1 MPVAISVGPPA
12 ITINQGNTF
21 MVTNLRGEID
31 PYEEHGLFA
40 RDTRFISA
48 YRLTIN
54 QAPWTLLSSSAITY
68 HSAGFEFVNP
78 TLQTEDGELVE
89 RSIGLSVA
97 REIAQAIDET
107 LTIANYG
114 LQTARFFLELLLRS
128 DFADIFEVRAKQI
141 VRRGRTVTNWDA
153 RRLRL
158 TTSYVHRE
166 FERGCRLD
174 VRASDS
180 APLYANGRLSYEIVL
195 EPGQLWHARHAIYL
209 ITEGS
214 LEADKRPPTEQR
226 DEADALQADWH
237 TLATSLTSSNE
248 DVYRAYR
255 QSIEDMG
262 ALRMEDGDGS
272 PYTWVP
278 VAGIPWYAT
287 VFGRDSLIVAL
298 QTMAAN
304 PGLGVGTLHTLAQLQ
319 ATTTD
324 DWRDAQPGKM
334 PHEIR
339 FGELA
344 HFGKVPHTPYYG
356 SADATPLYLIGLHET
371 WLWAGDRALLEQ
383 HRATAERCLEW
394 IDRFGDLDG
403 DGFQEYLTSSTQGLA
418 NQGWKDSGD
427 AVVDL
432 AGAKATPPIAL
443 CELQGY
449 VYDAKRRMAEVFE
462 ALGELE
468 RAATLRQQAEAL
480 QQRFEAVFWLEEEG
494 SYCFGLDAHKQ
505 PIRTVVSNAGHCLW
519 SGIARPERA
528 ARVVQRLMQA
538 DMSSGWGIRTLSASH
553 RCYNPHSYHRGSV
566 WPHDNG
572 IIAAG
577 FRRYGFAREA
587 GQLARDIWEATA
599 YFDLYRLPELY
610 AGLPRASSSFP
621 VQYLGANI
629 PQAWAAGTILHL
641 IRTLLGLRA
650 DAPHGRLYV
659 APALPRWLPDITLS
673 GLHCGDARIN
683 LRFWREGEI
692 SRWETL
698 GLEGQFEVLDEPT
711 EATGDRRQET
721 G

>member
-1 MPVAISVGPPA
+1 MSVAISVGPPA

-21 MVTNLRGEID
+21 MVTNLRGEIE
-31 PYEEHGLFA
+31 PYEEHGVFA

-54 QAPWTLLSSSAITY
+54 QAPWTLLSSSAVTY

-78 TLQTEDGELVE
+78 TLQTEDGELIE

-107 LTIANYG
+107 VTIANYG
-114 LQTARFFLELLLRS
+114 LRPARFFLELLLRS

-141 VRRGRTVTNWDA
+141 VRRGRIVTDWDA
-153 RRLRL
+153 TRLRL
-158 TTSYVHRE
+158 TTSYVHRD
-166 FERGCRLD
+166 FERGCRLE
-174 VRASDS
+174 VCESDS

-195 EPGQLWHARHAIYL
+195 DPGQRWHVRHAIHL
-209 ITEGS
+209 IAEGS
-214 LEADKRPPTEQR
+214 LDADKRPPTEQR
-226 DEADALQADWH
+226 DEADARQADWH
-237 TLATSLTSSNE
+237 TLATSLISANE

-255 QSIEDMG
+255 QSVEDMG
-262 ALRMEDGDGS
+262 ALRMDDGDGL
-272 PYTWVP
+272 PHTWVP
-278 VAGIPWYAT
+278 AAGIPWYAT

-298 QTMAAN
+298 QTMAVN
-304 PGLGVGTLHTLAQLQ
+304 PGLGVGTLHTLAKLQ

-356 SADATPLYLIGLHET
+356 SADATPLYLIALHET
-371 WLWAGDRALLEQ
+371 WLWTGDQRLIEQ
-383 HRATAERCLEW
+383 HRDTAERCLQW
-394 IDRFGDLDG
+394 IDSFGDLDG
-403 DGFQEYLTSSTQGLA
+403 DGFQEYQTRSPKGLE

-427 AVVDL
+427 AVVHAD
-432 AGAKATPPIAL
+432 GSKAAPPIAL

-449 VYDAKRRMAEVFE
+449 VYDAKRRMAEIFD
-462 ALGELE
+462 ALGAPE
-468 RAATLRQQAEAL
+468 RAAALRQEAIEL
-480 QQRFEAVFWLEEEG
+480 QQRFEAAFWLEHEG
-494 SYCFGLDAHKQ
+494 MYCFGLDADKQ
-505 PIRTVVSNAGHCLW
+505 PIRTIASNAGHCLW
-519 SGIARPERA
+519 SGIAHPERA
-528 ARVVQRLMQA
+528 ARVVQRLMQE

-577 FRRYGFAREA
+577 FRRYGFLREA
-587 GQLARDIWEATA
+587 GQLARGIWEATA

-610 AGLPRASSSFP
+610 AGLPRAGSSFP

-659 APALPRWLPDITLS
+659 APALPHWLPDLTLS
-673 GLHCGDARIN
+673 GLHCGDAQLN
-683 LRFWREGEI
+683 LRFWRDGDI
-692 SRWETL
+692 SHWEVL
-698 GLEGQFEVLDEPT
+698 GRDGQLEVLDEPT
-711 EATGDRRQET
+711 EET
-721 G
+721 

>member
-1 MPVAISVGPPA
+1 MAVSISVGPPT

-21 MVTNLRGEID
+21 MVSNLRGEIE
-31 PYEEHGLFA
+31 PYEEHGVFA

-48 YRLTIN
+48 YHLTIN
-54 QAPWTLLSSSAITY
+54 QAPWMLLSSSAITY
-68 HSAGFEFVNP
+68 HSGGFEFVNP
-78 TLQTEDGELVE
+78 TLQTEDGELIE
-89 RSIGLSVA
+89 RSIGMSVV
-97 REIAQAIDET
+97 REIAHAIEET

-114 LQTARFFLELLLRS
+114 LQSARFFLELLLRS

-141 VRRGRTVTNWDA
+141 VRRGRTTTEWDA
-153 RRLRL
+153 TRQCL
-158 TTSYVHRE
+158 TTAYVHRD
-166 FERGCRLD
+166 FQRSCRLE
-174 VRASDS
+174 VSAGDS

-195 EPGQLWHARHAIYL
+195 EPGQRWHARHAIHL
-209 ITEGS
+209 ITEAS
-214 LEADKRPPTEQR
+214 HAAEPPPAEQR
-226 DEADALQADWH
+226 AQADVRQTDWQV
-237 TLATSLTSSNE
+237 LATSLTSSNE

-255 QSIEDMG
+255 QSVEDLG
-262 ALRMEDGDGS
+262 ALRMEDGDS
-272 PYTWVP
+272 LPDTWVP
-278 VAGIPWYAT
+278 AAGIPWYAT
-287 VFGRDSLIVAL
+287 VFGRDSLLVAL
-298 QTMAAN
+298 QTMAVN
-304 PGLGVGTLHTLAQLQ
+304 PGLGVGTLHTLARLQ
-319 ATTTD
+319 ATSTD

-339 FGELA
+339 VGELA

-356 SADATPLYLIGLHET
+356 SADATPLYLITLHET
-371 WLWAGDRALLEQ
+371 WLWTGDRALIEQ
-383 HRATAERCLEW
+383 HRDTAERCLEW
-394 IDRFGDLDG
+394 IDRYGDLDG
-403 DGFQEYLTSSTQGLA
+403 DGFQEYLTRSTQGLE

-449 VYDAKRRMAEVFE
+449 VYDAKLRMAEIFA
-462 ALGELE
+462 ALGADE

-480 QQRFEAVFWLEEEG
+480 QQRFEAAFWLEEEG
-494 SYCFGLDAHKQ
+494 TYCFGLDARKQ
-505 PIRTVVSNAGHCLW
+505 PIRTIVSNAGHCLW
-519 SGIARPERA
+519 SGIASPARA

-538 DMSSGWGIRTLSASH
+538 DMSSGWGIRTLSADH

-577 FRRYGFAREA
+577 FRRYGFASAA

-599 YFDLYRLPELY
+599 YFDGYRLPELY
-610 AGLPRASSSFP
+610 AGMPRADSRFP

-659 APALPRWLPDITLS
+659 APALPPWLPDLTLS
-673 GLHCGDARIN
+673 GLRCGGARLS
-683 LRFWREGEI
+683 LRFWRAGEL
-692 SRWETL
+692 SRWEIL
-698 GLEGQFEVLDEPT
+698 RLEGQIEVLDEP
-711 EATGDRRQET
+711 EPAGA
-721 G
+721 

>member
-1 MPVAISVGPPA
+1 MSVTISVGPPA

-31 PYEEHGLFA
+31 PYQEHGVFA

-48 YRLTIN
+48 YRMTIN
-54 QAPWTLLSSSAITY
+54 EARWTLLSSSAITY

-89 RSIGLSVA
+89 RSIGLSIG
-97 REIAQAIDET
+97 REIAQALDET

-114 LQTARFFLELLLRS
+114 LRPARFFLELLLRC
-128 DFADIFEVRAKQI
+128 DFADIFEVHAKQI
-141 VRRGRTVTNWDA
+141 VRRGRMITEWDA
-153 RRLRL
+153 ERLRL
-158 TTSYVHRE
+158 TTAYVHRD
-166 FERGCRLD
+166 FQRSCRLE
-174 VRASDS
+174 VCASDS

-195 EPGQLWHARHAIYL
+195 DPGQRWHASHAIHL
-209 ITEGS
+209 ITVGS
-214 LEADKRPPTEQR
+214 PDAEQSPPAAQR
-226 DEADALQADWH
+226 AHADAQQADWH
-237 TLATSLTSSNE
+237 TLATSLISSNE
-248 DVYRAYR
+248 DVYRAYH

-272 PYTWVP
+272 PDTWVP
-278 VAGIPWYAT
+278 AAGIPWYAT

-298 QTMAAN
+298 QTMAVN
-304 PGLGVGTLHTLAQLQ
+304 PGLGVGTLHALAQLQ
-319 ATTTD
+319 AVTTD

-339 FGELA
+339 VGELA

-356 SADATPLYLIGLHET
+356 SADATPLYLIALHET
-371 WLWAGDRALLEQ
+371 WLWMGDRALLEQ
-383 HRATAERCLEW
+383 HRDTAEHCLEW
-394 IDRFGDLDG
+394 IDRYGDLDG
-403 DGFQEYLTSSTQGLA
+403 DGFQEYLTRSTQGLE

-427 AVVDL
+427 AVVDPE
-432 AGAKATPPIAL
+432 GVKATPPIAL

-449 VYDAKRRMAEVFE
+449 VYDAKIRMAEVFD
-462 ALGELE
+462 ALGEGE
-468 RAATLRQQAEAL
+468 RAAALRQQAAEL
-480 QQRFEAVFWLEEEG
+480 QQRFEAAFWLEEEG
-494 SYCFGLDAHKQ
+494 TYCFGLDAHKQ

-519 SGIARPERA
+519 SGIAHPERA
-528 ARVVQRLMQA
+528 GRVVQRLMQE

-577 FRRYGFAREA
+577 FRRYGFVQEA
-587 GQLARDIWEATA
+587 GQLARGIWEATA
-599 YFDLYRLPELY
+599 CFDGYRLPELY
-610 AGLPRASSSFP
+610 AGRPRASSSFP

-650 DAPHGRLYV
+650 NAPQGRLYV
-659 APALPRWLPDITLS
+659 APALPHWLPDLTLA
-673 GLHCGDARIN
+673 GLRCGKARLS
-683 LRFWREGEI
+683 LRFWREGEL
-692 SRWETL
+692 SRWEIL
-698 GLEGQFEVLDEPT
+698 GQEGQIEVLDEL
-711 EATGDRRQET
+711 G
-721 G
+721 

>member
-1 MPVAISVGPPA
+1 MPVAISVGPPV

-21 MVTNLRGEID
+21 MVSDLRGQID
-31 PYEEHGLFA
+31 PYREQGVFA

-68 HSAGFEFVNP
+68 YSAGFEFVNP
-78 TLQTEDGELVE
+78 TLQTEDGELSE
-89 RSIGLSVA
+89 RSIGMSLV

-107 LTIANYG
+107 ITIVNYG
-114 LQTARFFLELLLRS
+114 LHPARFFLELMLRS

-141 VRRGRTVTNWDA
+141 VRRGRTITEWDA
-153 RRLRL
+153 ERLRL
-158 TTSYVHRE
+158 TTGYVHGD
-166 FERGCRLD
+166 FERSCRLE
-174 VRASDS
+174 VCAGDS
-180 APLYANGRLSYEIVL
+180 APLYANGRLSYEIAL
-195 EPGQLWHARHAIYL
+195 DPGQRWRTNHGIHL
-209 ITEGS
+209 ITEVS
-214 LEADKRPPTEQR
+214 PTSEPPTPAAQR
-226 DEADALQADWH
+226 AQANVRQADWH
-237 TLATSLTSSNE
+237 TLATGLTSSNE

-255 QSIEDMG
+255 QSVEDMG
-262 ALRMEDGDGS
+262 ALRLEDQDGRVD
-272 PYTWVP
+272 TWVP
-278 VAGIPWYAT
+278 AAGIPWYAT

-298 QTMAAN
+298 QTMAVN
-304 PGLGVGTLHTLAQLQ
+304 SGLGVGTLHALAQLQ

-324 DWRDAQPGKM
+324 DWRDAQPGKI

-356 SADATPLYLIGLHET
+356 SADATPLFLIALHET
-371 WLWAGDRALLEQ
+371 WLWTGERALLEQ
-383 HRATAERCLEW
+383 HRDAAERCLEW

-403 DGFQEYLTSSTQGLA
+403 DGFQEYQTRSTQGLE

-427 AVVDL
+427 AVVDP

-449 VYDAKRRMAEVFE
+449 VYDAKQRMAEVFE
-462 ALGELE
+462 ALGAGE
-468 RAATLRQQAEAL
+468 RAVKLRQQAEEL
-480 QQRFEAVFWLEEEG
+480 RQRFEGAFWLEDEG
-494 SYCFGLDAHKQ
+494 TYCYGLDAHKQ

-528 ARVVQRLMQA
+528 VRVMQRLMQD
-538 DMSSGWGIRTLSASH
+538 DMSSGWGIRTLSANH
-553 RCYNPHSYHRGSV
+553 RCYNPHSYHRGSI

-587 GQLARDIWEATA
+587 GVLARGIWEATA
-599 YFDLYRLPELY
+599 SFDGYRLPELY
-610 AGLPRASSSFP
+610 AGIPRAGSSFP

-629 PQAWAAGTILHL
+629 PQAWAAGAILHL

-650 DAPHGRLYV
+650 DALHGRLYV
-659 APALPRWLPDITLS
+659 APALPHWLPDLTLG
-673 GLHCGDARIN
+673 GLRCGGARLNI
-683 LRFWREGEI
+683 RFWREGDQSKWAITKQEGEI
-692 SRWETL
+692 
-698 GLEGQFEVLDEPT
+698 EVLDESEPLSS
-711 EATGDRRQET
+711 
-721 G
+721 

>member
-1 MPVAISVGPPA
+1 MSVAISVGPPA

-21 MVTNLRGEID
+21 MVTNLRGEIE
-31 PYEEHGLFA
+31 PYEEHGVFA

-48 YRLTIN
+48 YRLTLN

-78 TLQTEDGELVE
+78 TLQTEHGELAE

-97 REIAQAIDET
+97 REITQAIDET

-114 LQTARFFLELLLRS
+114 VQPARFFLELLLRS
-128 DFADIFEVRAKQI
+128 DFADIFEVRAKQL
-141 VRRGRTVTNWDA
+141 VRRGRMVTDWDA
-153 RRLRL
+153 QRLRL
-158 TTSYVHRE
+158 TTSYVHRD
-166 FERGCRLD
+166 FERGCRLEVCD
-174 VRASDS
+174 SDS
-180 APLYANGRLSYEIVL
+180 TPLYANGRLSYEIAL
-195 EPGQLWHARHAIYL
+195 EPGQLWHVRHAIHL

-214 LEADKRPPTEQR
+214 FEADKQPPAEQR
-226 DEADALQADWH
+226 NAADARQADWH

-248 DVYRAYR
+248 DVYRAYH
-255 QSIEDMG
+255 QSVEDMG

-272 PYTWVP
+272 PHTWVP
-278 VAGIPWYAT
+278 AAGIPWYAT

-298 QTMAAN
+298 QTMAVN
-304 PGLGVGTLHTLAQLQ
+304 PGLGVGTLHTLAGLQ

-334 PHEIR
+334 PHEMR

-356 SADATPLYLIGLHET
+356 SADATPLYLIALHET
-371 WLWAGDRALLEQ
+371 WLWTGDRALIEQ

-403 DGFQEYLTSSTQGLA
+403 DGFQEYLTRSTQGLE

-427 AVVDL
+427 AVVDA
-432 AGAKATPPIAL
+432 AGVKAAPPIAL

-449 VYDAKRRMAEVFE
+449 VYDAKRRMTDIFA
-462 ALGELE
+462 ALGEGE
-468 RAATLRQQAEAL
+468 RAATLRQQADDL
-480 QQRFEAVFWLEEEG
+480 QQRFDAAFWLEDEG
-494 SYCFGLDAHKQ
+494 TYCFGLDARKQ

-577 FRRYGFAREA
+577 FRRYGFAQEA
-587 GQLARDIWEATA
+587 GQLARGIWEAAA
-599 YFDLYRLPELY
+599 YFDSYRLPELY
-610 AGLPRASSSFP
+610 AGMPRADSSFP

-650 DAPHGRLYV
+650 DAPRGRLYV
-659 APALPRWLPDITLS
+659 DPALPHWLPDLTLA
-673 GLHCGDARIN
+673 GLHCGDARLS
-683 LRFWREGEI
+683 LRFWREGER
-692 SRWETL
+692 SRWEVL
-698 GLEGQFEVLDEPT
+698 GLEGEIEVLDAPLLAPGAGE
-711 EATGDRRQET
+711 
-721 G
+721 

>member
-1 MPVAISVGPPA
+1 MSVAISVGPPA

-31 PYEEHGLFA
+31 PYKEHGVFA

-114 LQTARFFLELLLRS
+114 LQPARFFLELLLRS
-128 DFADIFEVRAKQI
+128 DFADIFEVRTKQI
-141 VRRGRTVTNWDA
+141 VRRGRTVTDWDA
-153 RRLRL
+153 GRLRL
-158 TTSYVHRE
+158 TTSYVHRD
-166 FERGCRLD
+166 FERGCRLE

-180 APLYANGRLSYEIVL
+180 VPLYANGRLSYEIML
-195 EPGQLWHARHAIYL
+195 DPGQSWHARHAIHL

-214 LEADKRPPTEQR
+214 LEADKRPPAEQR
-226 DEADALQADWH
+226 DEADARQADWH
-237 TLATSLTSSNE
+237 TLATSLISSNE

-255 QSIEDMG
+255 QSLEDMG
-262 ALRMEDGDGS
+262 ALRMEDGDRS
-272 PYTWVP
+272 PHTWVP
-278 VAGIPWYAT
+278 AAGIPWYAT

-298 QTMAAN
+298 QTMAVN
-304 PGLGVGTLHTLAQLQ
+304 PGLGVGTLYALARLQ
-319 ATTTD
+319 ASSTD

-356 SADATPLYLIGLHET
+356 SADATPLYLIALHET
-371 WLWAGDRALLEQ
+371 WLWTGDRSLLEQ
-383 HRATAERCLEW
+383 HRDTAERCLEW
-394 IDRFGDLDG
+394 IDRYGDLDG
-403 DGFQEYLTSSTQGLA
+403 DGFQEYLTRSTQGLE

-427 AVVDL
+427 AVVDP
-432 AGAKATPPIAL
+432 AGVKAAPPIAL

-462 ALGELE
+462 ALGASE

-480 QQRFEAVFWLEEEG
+480 QQRFETAFWLEDEG
-494 SYCFGLDAHKQ
+494 TYCFGLDARKQ

-519 SGIARPERA
+519 SGIARPEHA

-577 FRRYGFAREA
+577 FRRYGFAQEA
-587 GQLARDIWEATA
+587 GQLARGIWEATA
-599 YFDLYRLPELY
+599 YFDSYRLPELY
-610 AGLPRASSSFP
+610 AGMPRASSSFP

-629 PQAWAAGTILHL
+629 PQSWAAGTILHL

-650 DAPHGRLYV
+650 DAPHSRLYV
-659 APALPRWLPDITLS
+659 APALPHWLPDLTLG
-673 GLHCGDARIN
+673 GLHCGDARLS
-683 LRFWREGEI
+683 LRFWREGTI
-692 SRWETL
+692 SRWEIL
-698 GLEGQFEVLDEPT
+698 GLEGQLDVLDEP
-711 EATGDRRQET
+711 A
-721 G
+721 

>member
-1 MPVAISVGPPA
+1 MSVAISVGPPA
-12 ITINQGNTF
+12 ITINQGNIF
-21 MVTNLRGEID
+21 MVTNLRGEIE
-31 PYEEHGLFA
+31 PYKEHGVFA

-48 YRLTIN
+48 YRLLIN
-54 QAPWTLLSSSAITY
+54 QAPWTLLSSSAVTY
-68 HSAGFEFVNP
+68 YSAGFEFVNP

-89 RSIGLSVA
+89 RSIGMSVA
-97 REIAQAIDET
+97 REISKAIDET

-114 LQTARFFLELLLRS
+114 LQPARFFLELLLRS
-128 DFADIFEVRAKQI
+128 DFADIFEVRTKQI
-141 VRRGRTVTNWDA
+141 VRRGRTITEWDA
-153 RRLRL
+153 ARLHL
-158 TTSYVHRE
+158 TTSYVHRD
-166 FERGCRLD
+166 FQRCCRLE
-174 VRASDS
+174 VWASDS
-180 APLYANGRLSYEIVL
+180 APLYANGRLSYEITL
-195 EPGQLWHARHAIYL
+195 DPGQRWHARHAIHL

-214 LEADKRPPTEQR
+214 LEVDKRPPAEQR
-226 DEADALQADWH
+226 AQADVRQADWH
-237 TLATSLTSSNE
+237 KLATSLLSSNE

-262 ALRMEDGDGS
+262 ALRMEDDDGS
-272 PYTWVP
+272 PLTWVP
-278 VAGIPWYAT
+278 AAGIPWYAT

-298 QTMAAN
+298 QTMAVN

-319 ATTTD
+319 ASTTD

-356 SADATPLYLIGLHET
+356 SADATPLYLIALHET
-371 WLWAGDRALLEQ
+371 WLWTGDRSLIEQ

-394 IDRFGDLDG
+394 IDSFGDLDG
-403 DGFQEYLTSSTQGLA
+403 DGFQEYLTRSTQGLE

-427 AVVDL
+427 AVVDP

-462 ALGELE
+462 ALGAGE
-468 RAATLRQQAEAL
+468 RAAMLRQQAEEL
-480 QQRFEAVFWLEEEG
+480 QQRFETAFWLEEEG
-494 SYCFGLDAHKQ
+494 TYCFGLDAHKQ

-528 ARVVQRLMQA
+528 ARVVQRLLQE

-587 GQLARDIWEATA
+587 GQLARGIWEATA
-599 YFDLYRLPELY
+599 YLDLYRLPELY
-610 AGLPRASSSFP
+610 AGLPRVSSSFP

-659 APALPRWLPDITLS
+659 APALPHWLPDLTLG
-673 GLHCGDARIN
+673 GLRCGGARLS
-683 LRFWREGEI
+683 LRFWREGEL
-692 SRWETL
+692 SRWEIL
-698 GLEGQFEVLDEPT
+698 GLEGQVEVLDEPILT
-711 EATGDRRQET
+711 EDEGR
-721 G
+721 